1 MLCFFGRYC
10 IIETMIDINKIW
22 TEMKKQL
29 SSKMNSV
36 SFAMW
41 VEKCSPYCIKDN
53 VLILLSKNELT
64 KTQISTLYAEDFSN
78 ALKSCNSVLS
88 EVCIITEDEKDAFE
102 NDRQTDLNKENSF
115 KDNAIKKYNFDSF
128 VVAPCNTF
136 AFNAARAV
144 AEAPGSSFNPLFIYG
159 GVGLG
164 KTHLLLSIYNYVKTN
179 FPQMKVLYANS
190 ETFVNDLIDSIRNSK
205 DALLSRAFRDKYR
218 NLDVFILDDVQFLS
232 NKDSTQEALFHTFN
246 ELHQQ
251 GKQIIFSSDR
261 APKDIVYLEERLS
274 SRFSW
279 GLVVDIQPPDVET
292 RIAILRKKA
301 LSQNFVVD
309 DSVLKFIAEKSN
321 SNVRELESI
330 LQRVKLYCSLIN
342 KPADSLEIA
351 KEALKDF
358 LSDSLERVT
367 IDSIVNTVCN
377 YFGVNKADVIG
388 KKKTKDLVEPRQIAM
403 FLITDILTVPLA
415 SIGNYFSGRDHTTI
429 MHARDKVFT
438 EMKTNTKL
446 KLQISDL
453 KDMIMNK

>member
-1 MLCFFGRYC
+1 MYNK
-10 IIETMIDINKIW
+10 TMIDINKIW

-29 SSKMNSV
+29 SYKMNSL

-53 VLILLSKNELT
+53 VLVLLSKNELA
-64 KTQISTLYAEDFSN
+64 KTQINTLYSEDFTQ

-88 EVCIITEDEKDAFE
+88 EVCVITEDEKELFE
-102 NDRQTDLNKENSF
+102 GEKTQSAPRENSAM
-115 KDNAIKKYNFDSF
+115 DNAIKKYNFDSF
-128 VVAPCNTF
+128 VVASCNTF
-136 AFNAARAV
+136 AFNAAKAV
-144 AEAPGSSFNPLFIYG
+144 AESPGTNFNPLFIYG

-179 FPQMKVLYANS
+179 FPSMKVLYANS

-218 NLDVFILDDVQFLS
+218 NLDMFILDDVQFLS

-301 LSQNFVVD
+301 LSQNFLVD
-309 DSVLKFIAEKSN
+309 DNVLKFIAEKSN

-330 LQRVKLYCSLIN
+330 LQRVKLYCSLVN
-342 KPADSLEIA
+342 KPADSLEVA

-358 LSDSLERVT
+358 LADSLERVT
-367 IDSIVNTVCN
+367 IDSIVTTVCS

-388 KKKTKDLVEPRQIAM
+388 KKKTKDLVEPRQISM

-415 SIGNYFSGRDHTTI
+415 SIGAYFSGRDHTTI
-429 MHARDKVFT
+429 MHARDKIFT
-438 EMKTNTKL
+438 DMKTNNKL
-446 KLQISDL
+446 KLQINDL
-453 KDMIMNK
+453 KDMILNK